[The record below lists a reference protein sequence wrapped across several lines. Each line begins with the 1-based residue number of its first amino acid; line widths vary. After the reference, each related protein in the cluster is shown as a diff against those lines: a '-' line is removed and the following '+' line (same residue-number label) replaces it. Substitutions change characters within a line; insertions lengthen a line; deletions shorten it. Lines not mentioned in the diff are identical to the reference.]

1 MSGTDLAG
9 WEGNFPPTNNDKE
22 RIMSKKICRLCGW
35 EVKMDFGSWVDVYD
49 STACGKNGQL
59 THQPS

>member
-1 MSGTDLAG
+1 
-9 WEGNFPPTNNDKE
+9 
-22 RIMSKKICRLCGW
+22 MSKKICRMCGW
-35 EVKMDFGSWVDVYD
+35 EIKMDFGSWVDVYD